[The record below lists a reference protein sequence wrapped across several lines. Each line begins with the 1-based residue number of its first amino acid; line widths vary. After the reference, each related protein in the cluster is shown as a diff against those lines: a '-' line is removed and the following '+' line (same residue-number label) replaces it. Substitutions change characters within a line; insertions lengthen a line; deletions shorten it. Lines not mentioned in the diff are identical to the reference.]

1 MAKTPH
7 SGKTGRPEK
16 PINWDLVDRMIEA
29 QCTGVEIAGSCGIY
43 PKTFYIR
50 FRAHHGIS
58 FDAYRTN
65 KAQSGL
71 GIIKLAQYQKAINNS
86 SKGNVQM
93 LIYLGKVLLGQK
105 EPSDDIKE
113 EVILL
118 KEQLRLFHE
127 QINAQRNPVKES

>member
-1 MAKTPH
+1 MGKIPR
-7 SGKTGRPEK
+7 GRKTGRPEK
-16 PINWDLVDRMIEA
+16 PINWELVDRMIEA
-29 QCTGVEIAGSCGIY
+29 QCTGVEIAGACGMHWD
-43 PKTFYIR
+43 TFFTR
-50 FRAHHGIS
+50 FRKHHGIS
-58 FDAYRTN
+58 FTDYSTQ

-86 SKGNVQM
+86 AKGNVQM

-118 KEQLRLFHE
+118 KEQLRKFHE
-127 QINAQRNPVKES
+127 EINAQRNPVKE